1 MVFKLKLGLI
11 CVSLLSALTF
21 ATPALDIQ
29 DLEARQAPD
38 NIVYVT
44 NVNTFWQVPPYLL
57 RPTKVLIIISSISQ
71 YDNAPVSRPL
81 PYICQV
87 LIR

>member
-1 MVFKLKLGLI
+1 MVFKLALGLI

-44 NVNTFWQVPPYLL
+44 DANTFWQVPL
-57 RPTKVLIIISSISQ
+57 PTVSKEGP
-71 YDNAPVSRPL
+71 DNHFFNFAV
-81 PYICQV
+81 
-87 LIR
+87 